1 MPNDR
6 LRRLC
11 REGVTALGLVFDDDQ
26 FRRLFAYLDEIELWN
41 PTYRLVGAE
50 GDELVVKH
58 LLDSLSAVSVIRD
71 VIRKKGWDAC
81 RFCDVGSGAGL
92 PGIPLAIAFPDMPFT
107 LVERM
112 GRRVGFLR
120 NALAVARLAQRVE
133 VVQAD
138 VSEVKKE
145 FDLVTFR
152 AFHPLQDVIKDIGSI
167 LAESGV
173 VCAYKS
179 REENVQREL
188 SAVEGLVRRGA
199 GGSASGWVSDLVPVE
214 VPFLDAQRMLCL
226 LERAGDESRRPL
238 ASVAVESP

>member
-1 MPNDR
+1 MKPRGMPMPNDQ
-6 LRRLC
+6 LRQLC
-11 REGVTALGLVFDDDQ
+11 HEGVTALGLAFDEDQ
-26 FRRLFAYLDEIELWN
+26 FRQLFAYFDEIVLWN

-50 GDELVVKH
+50 GEELMIKH
-58 LLDSLSAVSVIRD
+58 LLDSLSAVPVLQA
-71 VIRKKGWDAC
+71 VIRKKGWSAC

-133 VVQAD
+133 VIQAD

-152 AFHPLQDVIKDIGSI
+152 AFHPLQDVMKDIGSI
-167 LAESGV
+167 LAKSGV

-188 SAVEGLVRRGA
+188 SAVEELVRRGA
-199 GGSASGWVSDLVPVE
+199 GGSISGWVSDLVPVE
-214 VPFLDAQRMLCL
+214 VPFLDAPRVLCL
-226 LERAGDESRRPL
+226 LEKAGDEY
-238 ASVAVESP
+238 

>member
-1 MPNDR
+1 MPSEH
-6 LRRLC
+6 LQRLC
-11 REGVTALGLVFDDDQ
+11 RSGVEAIGLAFDETQ
-26 FRRLFAYLDEIELWN
+26 YQQLFSYLDELQLWN

-58 LLDSLSAVSVIRD
+58 LLDSLAAVPTLQAIIQR
-71 VIRKKGWDAC
+71 KGWENC

-92 PGIPLAIAFPDMPFT
+92 PGIPLAIAFTDASFT

-120 NALAVARLAQRVE
+120 NALAVTRLVSRVE
-133 VVQAD
+133 VLQAD
-138 VSEVKKE
+138 LSEVKKS

-152 AFHPLQDVIKDIGSI
+152 AFHPLQDVMKDIGAI
-167 LAESGV
+167 LADDGV

-188 SAVEGLVRRGA
+188 EVVEDLVRRGI
-199 GGSASGWVSDLVPVE
+199 GGSVTGWTSEFAPVQ
-214 VPFLDAQRMLCL
+214 VPFLDAPRMLCL
-226 LERAGDESRRPL
+226 MSRK
-238 ASVAVESP
+238 

>member
-1 MPNDR
+1 MPNDK
-6 LRRLC
+6 LRQMC
-11 REGVTALGLVFDDDQ
+11 REGVASLGIAFDEGQ
-26 FRRLFAYLDEIELWN
+26 FHQLFAYLDEIELWN

-50 GDELVVKH
+50 GEDLVVKH
-58 LLDSLSAVSVIRD
+58 LLDSLSAVPVLQALIRE
-71 VIRKKGWDAC
+71 KGWEAC

-92 PGIPLAIAFPDMPFT
+92 PGIPLAIAFADMPFT

-120 NALAVARLAQRVE
+120 NALAVSRLAQRVE
-133 VVQAD
+133 VLQAD

-145 FDLVTFR
+145 YDIVTFR
-152 AFHPLQDVIKDIGSI
+152 AFHPLQDIMKDIGSI

-188 SAVEGLVRRGA
+188 DAVEALVRRGA
-199 GGSASGWVSDLVPVE
+199 GGSVSGWISKLVPVE
-214 VPFLDAQRMLCL
+214 VPFLDARRMLCL
-226 LERAGDESRRPL
+226 LEKA
-238 ASVAVESP
+238 